1 MAKESVV
8 LVVDDSR
15 VSRLHVRRLLEA
27 MGDGWTFVEA
37 GNGDEALEKTVDMR
51 PDFMLLDYNM
61 PGMNGVELAQKL
73 LERYPGLP
81 GALVTANI
89 QDGPRQRAEALG
101 LAYIAKPVSTEKL
114 ENFMHDTLAIDA

>member
-114 ENFMHDTLAIDA
+114 ENFMHETLAIDA

>member
-27 MGDGWTFVEA
+27 MGGGWTFVEA

>member
-37 GNGDEALEKTVDMR
+37 GNGDEALEATVDMR

>member
-27 MGDGWTFVEA
+27 MGGGWTFVEA
-37 GNGDEALEKTVDMR
+37 GNGDEALEATVDMR